1 MLTLMHKIP
10 LQSSDLVV
18 GDPLAWPIYASGGR
32 LLLSEGYVLK
42 TDGQKDMLLS
52 QELFRYPTPI
62 ELDNE
67 KTALDSD
74 PFGLESPFEHLDTL
88 TQSLR
93 SLIETLFQTVKRDY
107 NQALLELAASVQKL
121 CRDNKDAVLGAII
134 LNQEASYVDL
144 HPILCALLTEMLTK
158 RRQIPEPDR
167 LPYIAA
173 ALTQNVGMWHEQ
185 AILSAQT
192 TPLTSQQRKI
202 IHDHA
207 DTSCHLL
214 KGLGIDNSD
223 WLETILCHHERI
235 DGKGYPNGLSGEAI
249 PEPARILAL
258 ADIYSAMVLPRQY
271 RDGIFVKKALRDI
284 FMQRGSTVDE
294 QLAQL
299 LIREIGIYPPG
310 AFVLLNNGEM
320 AIVLKHNANKADCP
334 WVLSITSPRGVPYEI
349 PRKRNTEH
357 AHIFAIE
364 KVIPRPKNLELSL
377 EQIWG
382 VNHLT

>member
-10 LQSSDLVV
+10 LQSSDLAV
-18 GDPLAWPIYASGGR
+18 GDPLAWPVYASGGR
-32 LLLSEGYVLK
+32 LLLSAGYVLK
-42 TDGQKDMLLS
+42 TDQQKAMLLS
-52 QELFRYPTPI
+52 QELFRYPTRI

-67 KTALDSD
+67 KAALNSD

-88 TQSLR
+88 IQSLR
-93 SLIETLFQTVKRDY
+93 SLIETLFQTGIRDY
-107 NQALLELAASVQKL
+107 NQALLQLAASVQKL

-134 LNQEASYVDL
+134 LNQAASYVDL

-173 ALTQNVGMWHEQ
+173 ALTQNLGMWHEQ

-192 TPLTSQQRKI
+192 TPLTPQQRKI

-214 KGLGIDNSD
+214 KALGIDNSD
-223 WLETILCHHERI
+223 WLETIHCHHERI
-235 DGKGYPNGLSGEAI
+235 DGKGYPNGLAGEAI

-294 QLAQL
+294 NLAQL

-310 AFVLLNNGEM
+310 SFVLLNNGEI

-334 WVLSITSPRGVPYEI
+334 WVLSITSPRGVPYES
-349 PRKRNTEH
+349 PRKRNTEQE
-357 AHIFAIE
+357 HIFAIE
-364 KVIPRPKNLELSL
+364 KVIPRPPNLELSL

-382 VNHLT
+382 VNHIS